1 MKHRIV
7 WFKDLV
13 AGAPVDGGAR
23 EEDSLKVWDMAE
35 AFRLE
40 SGINLEAFVPIVDDL
55 DEVAPEELPEPG
67 RALEVVSRERLE
79 AMRSETYK
87 IKDRY
92 GMPREIQGA
101 DVAEWLESYRAL
113 WQQGFLIVRTGD

>member
-7 WFKDLV
+7 WFKGLV

-23 EEDSLKVWDMAE
+23 EEDSLKAWDLAE

-40 SGINLEAFVPIVDDL
+40 SGINLEAFVPIVDAL
-55 DEVAPEELPEPG
+55 EEVETEEIPEPS
-67 RALEVVSRERLE
+67 RALEVISVERLQVV
-79 AMRSETYK
+79 RGETYK

-101 DVAEWLESYRAL
+101 EVAEWLEGYREL
-113 WQQGFLIVRTGD
+113 WQQGFLIVRTGA